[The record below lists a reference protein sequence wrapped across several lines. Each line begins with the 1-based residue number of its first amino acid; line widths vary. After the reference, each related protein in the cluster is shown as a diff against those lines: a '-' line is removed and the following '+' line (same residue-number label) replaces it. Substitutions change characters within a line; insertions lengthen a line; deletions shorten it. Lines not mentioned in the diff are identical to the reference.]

1 MSQVTIS
8 GRLLTNPKRF
18 FKGEMTEFGKHT
30 YSAQVVLDDVS
41 VAKLK
46 VAREK
51 AIAEVWEGKPM
62 PASASDYVL
71 RVGDQD
77 EYQNTLGKHYVI
89 AKKQD
94 GAPTIIRKQAGKT
107 VAVTSEDG
115 LFYAGCQVAL
125 SIDVYGSKGDKAK
138 KIPAYL
144 TTGLRGVMF
153 LADGEP
159 LGNRVDAD
167 SEFGDQPDSEVEVA
181 EDF

>member
-18 FKGEMTEFGKHT
+18 FKGETNEFGKHIH
-30 YSAQVVLDDVS
+30 SAQIVLDDAS
-41 VAKLK
+41 LAKLK
-46 VAREK
+46 EAHRK
-51 AIAEVWEGKPM
+51 AIAEIWEGKPM
-62 PASASDYVL
+62 PPNTNDYVL
-71 RVGDQD
+71 RVGEEE
-77 EYQNTLGKHYVI
+77 EYQNTFGKHYVI

-94 GAPTIIRKQAGKT
+94 VAPTIVRKQAGKT
-107 VAVTSEDG
+107 VPVASEDG

-138 KIPAYL
+138 RIPAYL

-153 LADGEP
+153 VADGEP
-159 LGNRVDAD
+159 LGNRVDVD
-167 SEFGDQPDSEVEVA
+167 SEFGDLPDSEVEVA